1 MEREKIKIK
10 VKRLH
15 PDAILPSYAHPGDA
29 GMDIYSVEDKIIK
42 TGERVLVSTGLAIE
56 LPEGYVSLIW
66 DKSGL
71 ANNFGLKTM
80 GGVIEHTYRGEY
92 KIVMFNTSKEDYF
105 IKKGAKI
112 AQLLVQPIITAEIEQ
127 VEELSDSSRGQS
139 GFGSTGLEKK
149 V

>member
-1 MEREKIKIK
+1 MALTNVNIKIK
-10 VKRLH
+10 KLH

-29 GMDIYSVEDKIIK
+29 GLDIYSVEDKIIK
-42 TGERVLVSTGLAIE
+42 AGERILVSTGISIE
-56 LPEGYVSLIW
+56 IPEGFVGLVW

-80 GGVIEHTYRGEY
+80 GGVMDAGYRGEY
-92 KIVMFNTSKEDYF
+92 KIVLFNTSKEDYF
-105 IKKGAKI
+105 IKRGSKI

-127 VEELSDSSRGQS
+127 VQELSDTSRGQG

-149 V
+149 